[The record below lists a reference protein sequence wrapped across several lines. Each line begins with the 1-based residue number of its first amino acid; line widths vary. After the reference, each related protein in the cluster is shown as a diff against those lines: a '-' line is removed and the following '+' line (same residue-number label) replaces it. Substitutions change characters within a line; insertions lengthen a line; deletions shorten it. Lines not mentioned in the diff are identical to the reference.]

1 MQSPWHLLINYTGS
15 FFITFESFRQLSI
28 LCFIFQLHQPNQ
40 VKVHLHLLSPLP
52 LLSLVCALLHALR
65 SARQPVWKTAVTRL
79 YLLALPQTPA
89 PPLCQCLFQ
98 CQHPALR
105 YVPLQIFRP
114 VARLPLHLRLH
125 LPLLLPLVPRL
136 FYADRPAWMDA
147 ALNAHLNA
155 VSTTKEET
163 STKEAED
170 TRPIGATEDLF
181 LIRLYIDFKKWQ
193 SFGC

>member
-1 MQSPWHLLINYTGS
+1 MTWLQGVLEVNLAVQRNL
-15 FFITFESFRQLSI
+15 E
-28 LCFIFQLHQPNQ
+28 LHQPNQ
-40 VKVHLHLLSPLP
+40 VKVHLHLLSPLLP
-52 LLSLVCALLHALR
+52 LNLVCAQLHALR
-65 SARQPVWKTAVTRL
+65 SAHQHVWKTVVTPL
-79 YLLALPQTPA
+79 FLLALRQTPA

-125 LPLLLPLVPRL
+125 LLLPLPLVPRL

-163 STKEAED
+163 SKMEAKD
-170 TRPIGATEDLF
+170 TQHIDATEDLF
-181 LIRLYIDFKKWQ
+181 FIRLCIDFKKMALLWLL
-193 SFGC
+193 SNINPS